1 MVHAARLRAVAAPA
15 ADMTVLSLLRLSA
28 EASKS
33 KIHVAQDDR
42 SPTLSLPGSTF
53 RGCHACSLDG
63 VVKGILKAVRFDS
76 DGCLREE
83 CYPLFMRA
91 DGGTE

>member
-1 MVHAARLRAVAAPA
+1 MVHAARLRALAAPA

-42 SPTLSLPGSTF
+42 SFTLSLSGSTL
-53 RGCHACSLDG
+53 RGCHVCSLEG
-63 VVKGILKAVRFDS
+63 VVKGKLKAVRFGS

-83 CYPLFMRA
+83 SYPLFNA
-91 DGGTE
+91 GGWRG